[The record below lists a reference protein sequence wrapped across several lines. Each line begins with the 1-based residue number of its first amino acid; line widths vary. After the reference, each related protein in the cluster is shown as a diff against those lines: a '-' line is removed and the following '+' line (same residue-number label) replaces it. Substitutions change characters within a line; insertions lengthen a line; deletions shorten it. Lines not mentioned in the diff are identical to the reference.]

1 MSTTGAGLSRRTVL
15 AAIVG
20 VGAALTAG
28 AFGYLAFGPADDD
41 DDDSGTSDDL
51 TATVP
56 TRQALLAVGER
67 YLATHPEEAD
77 TEVLLAALAP
87 LGGSIPADPDTQLA
101 VLGQQVSADYAAGDV
116 VELDGWVL
124 SRTEGRAAAL
134 FVLER

>member
-28 AFGYLAFGPADDD
+28 AFGYLAFGPDAD